1 MARVLPPVRYRF
13 AEADHEQYGS
23 DWHEFDEAKLGE
35 LRARELMAIDKE
47 LRAALGLN
55 TLTALEA
62 FLRGDS
68 AGSLAVA
75 WLGRRLAGVVE
86 PLADF
91 NPLLMLME
99 TELVQPEIA
108 AEAEADADP
117 PAISSSE
124 SPAATPEE

>member
-1 MARVLPPVRYRF
+1 MLPPVRYRF

-23 DWHEFDEAKLGE
+23 DWWTFDEAKLGE

-47 LRAALGLN
+47 LREALGLN
-55 TLTALEA
+55 TLTSLEA
-62 FLRGDS
+62 FLRGES

-75 WLGRRLAGVVE
+75 WLGRRLSGVVE
-86 PLADF
+86 SLADF
-91 NPLLMLME
+91 DPLLMLME
-99 TELVQPEIA
+99 TEIVKPEGD

-117 PAISSSE
+117 PATGSSE